1 MVSFESLY
9 EGQSIYY
16 TCWWLR
22 DHVCGWNIFLQFF
35 CKSYLFVFL
44 HDDPSA
50 VDNAQGRGPSGWLRT
65 SLIWSFLISA
75 INIIWMNRFLSA
87 SRMISLDVLFRTCTL
102 LFSSVNV
109 CSFALVIV
117 TWNLVW
123 GGCYPSCFTRK
134 VWYAFS
140 PTALAISKSCCIS
153 GGASFPVERQTRSCC
168 TLLNGSSQWL
178 WRRYLT
184 SVSSLKNSG
193 SLEIGVLANWF
204 AQV

>member
-1 MVSFESLY
+1 MVAGSRLRLEHFFAVLFPKLSCLFFFMMIHRQWMTPREGALVDDLELPSFE
-9 EGQSIYY
+9 
-16 TCWWLR
+16 
-22 DHVCGWNIFLQFF
+22 VF
-35 CKSYLFVFL
+35 CFQL
-44 HDDPSA
+44 
-50 VDNAQGRGPSGWLRT
+50 
-65 SLIWSFLISA
+65 LI
-75 INIIWMNRFLSA
+75 LSWRIDFYF
-87 SRMISLDVLFRTCTL
+87 RMISLDVLFRTCTF

-134 VWYAFS
+134 VSYAFS